1 MKTHELTGVSPTRRD
16 FLETLQRRIRVR
28 AYQLYEQRGREN
40 GHDLDDWLQAESEEM
55 RREGRQVAA

>member
-1 MKTHELTGVSPTRRD
+1 MKTHQLTGLNPTKRD
-16 FLETLQRRIRVR
+16 SLEIFQKRIRVR

-55 RREGRQVAA
+55 RRSPRQGGA